1 MTKNILTI
9 TALSAVLFFS
19 CGDSTNQEEQEILV
33 NEIENTH
40 AVADSLTNEI
50 EALEEVTNQ
59 LDELVNEL

>member
-19 CGDSTNQEEQEILV
+19 CGDTNSQEEQEALV
-33 NEIENTH
+33 NEIENVSAT
-40 AVADSLTNEI
+40 ADSLSNEI
-50 EALEEVTNQ
+50 QALEEETSQ

>member
-19 CGDSTNQEEQEILV
+19 CGDEANQEQQEILV
-33 NEIENTH
+33 NEIENTQ
-40 AVADSLTNEI
+40 VVTDSLTNEI
-50 EALEEVTNQ
+50 QALEEETNQ